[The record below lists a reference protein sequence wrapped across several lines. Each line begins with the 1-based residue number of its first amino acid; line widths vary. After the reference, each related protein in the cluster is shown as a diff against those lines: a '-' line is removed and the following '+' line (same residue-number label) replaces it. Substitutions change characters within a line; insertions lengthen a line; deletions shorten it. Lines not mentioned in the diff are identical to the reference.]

1 MTDWEVAFVV
11 LLYLVPVYGLLGV
24 VAWHDY
30 KRAKAARLKEEK
42 QTALYERLIELLERE
57 G

>member
-1 MTDWEVAFVV
+1 MTAEEIILVV
-11 LLYLVPVYGLLGV
+11 LFFLMVYGLLGFI
-24 VAWHDY
+24 AWHDY

-42 QTALYERLIELLERE
+42 ETALYERLIELLERE